1 MKVDDVESALHEQMK
16 KAYAAT
22 AASPELDDETID
34 AISVV
39 SAYEPTEIRAL
50 HAAFLKLDADAKGT
64 IDEAQLLELP
74 HFKHNPLGRRV
85 VLATRP
91 ADRAKLAPADAT
103 GAADAARISFRDFVL
118 RLSVFAPATA
128 YAAKL
133 RLAFQVFDA
142 DGDKRL
148 GRDDLQ
154 MLVRSLTPSGE
165 AALDEST
172 VVTIVDKVL
181 AEVSDGEVS
190 GVTFESLGYDEF
202 VRIVGSSDLRA
213 HLTLDFR

>member
-1 MKVDDVESALHEQMK
+1 MKVDDVESALHEQKK
-16 KAYAAT
+16 KAYAAA
-22 AASPELDDETID
+22 AASPELDDEAVD

-74 HFKHNPLGRRV
+74 HFKHSPLGRKV

-91 ADRAKLAPADAT
+91 ANRAKLTPADA
-103 GAADAARISFRDFVL
+103 AAAAGAARISFRDFVL

-128 YAAKL
+128 YDAKL
-133 RLAFQVFDA
+133 RLAFQVYDA

-154 MLVRSLTPSGE
+154 TLVRSLTPSGE

-181 AEVSDGEVS
+181 DEVS
-190 GVTFESLGYDEF
+190 GGDVSGGSVDSLGYDDF